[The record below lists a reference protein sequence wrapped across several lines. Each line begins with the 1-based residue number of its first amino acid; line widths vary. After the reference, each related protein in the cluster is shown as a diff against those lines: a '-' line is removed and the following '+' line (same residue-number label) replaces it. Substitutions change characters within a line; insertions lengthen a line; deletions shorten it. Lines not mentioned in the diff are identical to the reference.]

1 MDPTEVVVRAR
12 EPEATGTAVST
23 DGVRL
28 AWEAFGEGN
37 RTILLLP
44 SAPIVHSLQWKAQVH
59 FLSRSWRV
67 VTFDG
72 RGNGRSDRPND
83 PEAFR
88 IERILDDIRAVL
100 DATGTRA
107 AVLVGLCG
115 DGVWPAIRLAAEHPE
130 RVEGIVAI
138 AVGVPL
144 LSAPHPWYAARS
156 FEAEAD
162 RYDGWA
168 KYNRQYWRRDYPDF
182 ARFFFSA
189 IATEPHS
196 TKVIDDCVEW
206 AVGGSVDSMLADA
219 DAPSSR
225 TLESVEATC
234 RAVSCPMLLIHGDR
248 DHCQPLSRAH
258 RLSEL
263 TGAPL
268 VILAG
273 ADHLAPARHPV
284 PINLLIRDFMHRLE
298 ATP

>member
-1 MDPTEVVVRAR
+1 MRAR
-12 EPEATGTAVST
+12 EPDSSGIAVSA

-28 AWEAFGEGN
+28 AWEVFGAGD

-44 SAPIVHSLQWKAQVH
+44 SAPIIHSLQWKAQVH
-59 FLSRSWRV
+59 FLSRSWRI

-72 RGNGRSDRPND
+72 RGNGRSGRPTD
-83 PEAFR
+83 PQAFG
-88 IERILDDIRAVL
+88 IDRILDDLRAVL
-100 DATGTRA
+100 DATGTSS

-115 DGVWPAIRLAAEHPE
+115 DGVWPAIGLAAEEPA

-144 LSAPHPWYAARS
+144 LSPPHPWRVANS
-156 FEAEAD
+156 FESKSET
-162 RYDGWA
+162 YDGWA
-168 KYNRQYWRRDYPDF
+168 KINRHHWRRDYPDF

-189 IATEPHS
+189 IASEPHS

-206 AVGGSVDSMLADA
+206 AVEGSVDSMLADM
-219 DAPSSR
+219 DAPSSL
-225 TLESVEATC
+225 TLEGVEATC
-234 RAVSCPMLLIHGDR
+234 RSVACPMLLIHGDR
-248 DHCQPLSRAH
+248 DHCQPVSRAR

-268 VILAG
+268 IVLAG

-284 PINLLIRDFMHRLE
+284 PVNLLIRDFMRQLE
-298 ATP
+298 AAR